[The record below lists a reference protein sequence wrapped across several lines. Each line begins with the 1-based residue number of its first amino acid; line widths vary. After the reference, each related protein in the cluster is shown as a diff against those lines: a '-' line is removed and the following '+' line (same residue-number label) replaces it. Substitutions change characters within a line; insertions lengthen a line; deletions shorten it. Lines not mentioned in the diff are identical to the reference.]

1 MAGGTPARVCSFG
14 AIMDDT
20 QDEPVRAAK
29 AQEAFR
35 TISEVAESL
44 DLPQHVLRFW
54 ESKFPQVKPLKRGG
68 NRRYYRPA
76 DIRVLKS
83 IKQLLHGD
91 GYTIRGVQK
100 LFKEQGLKA
109 TLAQADEGVMLR
121 GGGHAPAVP
130 ADAGRVPAPATGP
143 EGASI
148 GPDTQTALPAGPDN
162 DHDVQA
168 EADGVPLLDG
178 HEKSV
183 LIRLLAELRALRASL
198 D

>member
-1 MAGGTPARVCSFG
+1 
-14 AIMDDT
+14 MDDT

-76 DIRVLKS
+76 DIRILKS

-109 TLAQADEGVMLR
+109 TLAQADEGIMLR
-121 GGGHAPAVP
+121 GGSHTAGVP
-130 ADAGRVPAPATGP
+130 ADAGQVSAPAAGP
-143 EGASI
+143 EMSSTGS
-148 GPDTQTALPAGPDN
+148 DTETALSADPDN
-162 DHDVQA
+162 PR
-168 EADGVPLLDG
+168 GVRTEEEGGAPLDG